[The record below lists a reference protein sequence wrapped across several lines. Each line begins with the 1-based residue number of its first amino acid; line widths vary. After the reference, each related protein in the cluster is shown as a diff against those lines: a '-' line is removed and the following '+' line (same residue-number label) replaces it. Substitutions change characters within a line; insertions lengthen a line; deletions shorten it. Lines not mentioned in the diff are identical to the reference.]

1 MRLEEFRPRVLTSFV
16 RNRLLNEVYL
26 PLIGDNLAKQIGS
39 AGEGKRTDLMGLL
52 LLVSPPGYGKTTLM
66 EYIANRLGLIFMKI
80 NGPALG
86 HNVTSLDPS
95 ETTNAGAREEVQKLN
110 LALEMGD
117 NVMIYLDDIQHTNP
131 EFLQKFI
138 SLCDA
143 QRKIEGVYKG
153 RSRTYDLRGRKVAV
167 VMAGNPYTESGEK
180 FQIPDMLSNRA
191 DIYNLGEIIGETSD
205 AFEMSYLENSL
216 TSNPVLSKLASRSQK
231 DVYAIIAMA
240 NNEPRDGIELEG
252 NYSLEEIN
260 ELVSTMQKLM
270 RVRDVI
276 LAVNKEYIRSAAQ
289 ADDYRT
295 EPAFKLQG
303 SYRNMNRIAEK
314 VVSVMNDDEL
324 TALIVSN
331 YENDAQTLTSGTEA
345 NLLKFKE
352 LTELMTDEE
361 KERWE
366 DIKRTFRQNV
376 KMRGISSDDKTGQ
389 VIAQLGTLSDGL
401 DSIRRAMAKGV
412 DQLSEQRDEKVAA
425 EPDVENVDESADI
438 DAMVEA
444 LSGQLDGMQAGLASI
459 SQSLDSGL
467 SKFGDMGSQF
477 GDLTQLLMS
486 AAAPAAAIP
495 TKPASP
501 TDAPASAE
509 VNEPADNRITVV
521 NRLPKAFTNVL
532 REQFDLMRAWLEPIH
547 RATSAQS
554 LDMRKL
560 QKRLED
566 SLKAYER
573 LIGRIDKDSDE
584 PPRRGKRL

>member
-1 MRLEEFRPRVLTSFV
+1 
-16 RNRLLNEVYL
+16 
-26 PLIGDNLAKQIGS
+26 
-39 AGEGKRTDLMGLL
+39 
-52 LLVSPPGYGKTTLM
+52 
-66 EYIANRLGLIFMKI
+66 
-80 NGPALG
+80 
-86 HNVTSLDPS
+86 
-95 ETTNAGAREEVQKLN
+95 
-110 LALEMGD
+110 MGD

-289 ADDYRT
+289 SDDYRT
-295 EPAFKLQG
+295 EPSFKLQG

-324 TALIVSN
+324 TSLIVSN

-345 NLLKFKE
+345 NLLKFRE

-361 KERWE
+361 KERWD
-366 DIKRTFRQNV
+366 DIKRAFRQNV

-401 DSIRRAMAKGV
+401 DSIRKAMATGV
-412 DQLSEQRDEKVAA
+412 AQLAEQRAA
-425 EPDVENVDESADI
+425 EAIAEPVVEEVADTSDV

-444 LSGQLDGMQAGLASI
+444 LTGQIDGLQAGLASI

-486 AAAPAAAIP
+486 AAASPAAGASVVP
-495 TKPASP
+495 VSTPAVSA
-501 TDAPASAE
+501 APESD
-509 VNEPADNRITVV
+509 EPIENRITVV
-521 NRLPKAFTNVL
+521 NRLPKAFTGVL
-532 REQFDLMRAWLEPIH
+532 REQFELMRAWLEPIH

-554 LDMRKL
+554 SDIRNL

-566 SLKAYER
+566 SMKAYER
-573 LIGRIDKDSDE
+573 LIGRIDSQSDDK
-584 PPRRGKRL
+584 PRRSKKL